1 MNRDAALRSPALM
14 PSSFLWPARLGPL
27 MLSAALHVPSLLAAP
42 SDPGRGPE
50 PSTRAM
56 SARQAAEAAGEI
68 PGLSAGAAAGAG
80 LSAGNAAL
88 QAPAGVW
95 FDGRTRR
102 TYPLSRLQQ
111 LEPSLLLTIDP
122 GKLEGIQKAVQALGH
137 RLETTRI
144 SGVLLL
150 HLSVNGAPSGPGVA
164 VPGEASNPLQASLQ
178 LEGVAGIVA
187 IELNRRL
194 LLRKP

>member
-1 MNRDAALRSPALM
+1 MNRDAALRSPALV

-27 MLSAALHVPSLLAAP
+27 MLSAALHVPCLLAGP

-164 VPGEASNPLQASLQ
+164 VTGEASNPLQASLQ

>member
-68 PGLSAGAAAGAG
+68 PGLSAGAGAGAG

-164 VPGEASNPLQASLQ
+164 VTGEASNPLQASLQ

>member
-1 MNRDAALRSPALM
+1 MNRDAAPRSPALM

-68 PGLSAGAAAGAG
+68 PGLSAGAGAGAG

-164 VPGEASNPLQASLQ
+164 VTGEASNPLQASLQ

>member
-1 MNRDAALRSPALM
+1 MNRDAALRSPPLV

-68 PGLSAGAAAGAG
+68 PG

-164 VPGEASNPLQASLQ
+164 VTGEASNPLQASLQ